1 MARPT
6 HQMPLPDSAGE
17 SSAGVAG
24 HLRLCRGDAAPDA
37 TRPDV
42 AEHALP
48 PQLPPAQDSASADEP
63 LTFDR
68 LFSEHARFVAG
79 VAMRVLGRDDEVDD
93 IVQDVFMC
101 ALKELSRLRQPQAVR
116 GWLKTITVRKAY
128 RLLRRRRL
136 RAWLGLDDPAW
147 RQASALE
154 VPAPSCSPEERSLL
168 RRVYQLLDQLP
179 AAERLAWTLRYL
191 DGERLEAV
199 AALCDC
205 SLATAKRRVTAAH
218 SFIERT
224 LIDA

>member
-1 MARPT
+1 
-6 HQMPLPDSAGE
+6 MPKPDAAGE
-17 SSAGVAG
+17 TAGVGTALA
-24 HLRLCRGDAAPDA
+24 HLRLLRDDA
-37 TRPDV
+37 TADGI
-42 AEHALP
+42 ADHAP
-48 PQLPPAQDSASADEP
+48 PQQLPLGSSDEP

-68 LFSEHARFVAG
+68 LFGEHARFVAL

-101 ALKELSRLRQPQAVR
+101 ALKELHRLRQPQAVR

-154 VPAPSCSPEERSLL
+154 IPAPTCSPEERSLL
-168 RRVYQLLDQLP
+168 LRVYQLLDQLP

-191 DGERLEAV
+191 EGERLEAV
-199 AALCDC
+199 ATLCDC

-224 LIDA
+224 LSDA